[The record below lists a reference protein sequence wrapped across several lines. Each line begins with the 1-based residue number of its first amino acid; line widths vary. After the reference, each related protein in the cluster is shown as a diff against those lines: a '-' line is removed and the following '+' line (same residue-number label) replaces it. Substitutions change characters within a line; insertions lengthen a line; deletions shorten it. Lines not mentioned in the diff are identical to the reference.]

1 MSIAS
6 AERLDAETV
15 LGDPEA
21 CYFEIIDGHSVEQ
34 PPMGTESVWVVNRIL
49 NRLIFAIRDPGQ
61 GMLFTEMLYT
71 LRKSPL
77 LRRRP
82 DISFVSPERWPLTRP
97 IPRDNGWEVIPDLVV
112 EVVSPSDPFEDVI
125 DRVHDFFHAGS
136 KHAWLVLPKTRQV
149 YVYDAEHQGSIR
161 VLSNDDELT
170 GAPLFPEFRAPIST
184 FFPPLPPS

>member
-6 AERLDAETV
+6 AASLDAEPV

-21 CYFEIIDGHSVEQ
+21 CHVEVIDGHSVEQ
-34 PPMGTESVWVVNRIL
+34 PPMGTESVWVVNRVYS
-49 NRLIFAIRDPGQ
+49 RLIFSLRDQAQ
-61 GMLFTEMLYT
+61 GLVLTEMLYT

-82 DISFVSPERWPLTRP
+82 DVSFVSSERWPLDRP

-125 DRVHDFFHAGS
+125 DRIHDFFDAGS

-149 YVYDAEHQGSIR
+149 YVYDAEDRASIR
-161 VLSNDDELT
+161 VLGDDDELT
-170 GAPLFPEFRAPIST
+170 GEPSLPGFRCPVSA
-184 FFPPLPPS
+184 FFPPIAPA